1 MKITIEVHSGSSVVR
16 ECVSAFCDTGNPS
29 ALCKA
34 VALGVDSFL
43 AREEDAGRKESAA
56 IARELVA
63 DLEALQKKWRAK
75 EDAWEAVVVEADVE

>member
-16 ECVSAFCDTGNPS
+16 ECVSAFCDTANPS
-29 ALCKA
+29 SVCKA
-34 VALGVDSFL
+34 VSLGVDSFL

-75 EDAWEAVVVEADVE
+75 EDAWEAVVVEGAAE